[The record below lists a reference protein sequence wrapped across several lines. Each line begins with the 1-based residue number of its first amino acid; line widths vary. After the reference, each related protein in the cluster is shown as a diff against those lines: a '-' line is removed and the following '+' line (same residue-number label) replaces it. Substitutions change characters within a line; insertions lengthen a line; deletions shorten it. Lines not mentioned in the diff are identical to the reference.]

1 MKNNFTPLVDY
12 MNSFYFEEKRKE
24 YLEISSNVKSVRVL
38 IFKLVDFFEEL
49 LSQPSEQIK
58 EVFIL
63 ESAPELIKMLEIYS
77 AYGITPDKTERVISV
92 SEKLISYIPQIE
104 KYLPKLKDELSNLKQ
119 ILNGELLEKRGS
131 LSFPVIEKT
140 DTESYGLMEELE
152 ISIHTN
158 KKRNKIDFHI
168 VPSLP
173 KIEERLQK
181 QIDYS
186 WEYGVNYLKMR
197 YKKFTPNL
205 LVTIKYVNKLG
216 IYEGNS
222 LGIALT
228 VGFIQELFKYYDL
241 REEISI
247 DSSISATG
255 SMTINGEV
263 GEVGKEIIR
272 VKTEAVFYSP
282 IDKFIIPQ
290 KDFDF
295 ANNRLSEL
303 LKTYPQRRLKL
314 IPVMN
319 IADVITRRDTLSI
332 EKQNIITWGGRKV
345 IRNKVA
351 LTSSIL
357 LLVILLGFYY
367 VNQENNP
374 HHFTY
379 SDSGVTI
386 YNKFNRVL
394 WSKNKLTNKLKA
406 DDNYYQYGQSLIIDI
421 DNDGDNEVLLTQL
434 NEGVK
439 GSLNLFDYK
448 GNLIWSYLHEDQI
461 YSQDKKFEGVFT
473 AKTIIDTIHAD
484 NEILILL
491 NVQHHHYFPSGI
503 VKIIAKTGKK
513 VGNLFWHPGGIMSA
527 KVWDIDNDNIK
538 EIVCGGVLNKKG
550 RAVLFSIDIDKLN
563 GTVPYDTTQYFK
575 NLDKADYD
583 HYITIPQTDFGKLV
597 FPKYNRAYYPL
608 EFNDNTLK
616 IDIFEGK
623 DLLNTAFQYSL
634 FLNADF
640 SPKDIVIGDVY
651 IANRDRLVNE
661 GKLNKPYTNSKEFKN
676 SILENIEYWDGEKF
690 VKYSNN

>member
-119 ILNGELLEKRGS
+119 ILNGEILEKRGS

-186 WEYGVNYLKMR
+186 WEYAVNYLKRR

-228 VGFIQELFKYYDL
+228 IGFIQELFKYYDL

-290 KDFDF
+290 KDFDH

-303 LKTYPQRRLKL
+303 LKVYPQRRLKL

-319 IADVITRRDTLSI
+319 IADVTTRRDTLSI

-345 IRNKVA
+345 IRNKTT
-351 LTSSIL
+351 LIFSIL
-357 LLVILLGFYY
+357 LLVILFGFYY
-367 VNQENNP
+367 LNQDDNPVNYEFAGNKILFKNK
-374 HHFTY
+374 
-379 SDSGVTI
+379 
-386 YNKFNRVL
+386 YNKIL
-394 WSKNKLTNKLKA
+394 WSKNSYPEMKT
-406 DDNYYQYGQSLIIDI
+406 YI
-421 DNDGDNEVLLTQL
+421 L
-434 NEGVK
+434 NSE
-439 GSLNLFDYK
+439 
-448 GNLIWSYLHEDQI
+448 
-461 YSQDKKFEGVFT
+461 
-473 AKTIIDTIHAD
+473 
-484 NEILILL
+484 
-491 NVQHHHYFPSGI
+491 
-503 VKIIAKTGKK
+503 
-513 VGNLFWHPGGIMSA
+513 
-527 KVWDIDNDNIK
+527 
-538 EIVCGGVLNKKG
+538 
-550 RAVLFSIDIDKLN
+550 
-563 GTVPYDTTQYFK
+563 
-575 NLDKADYD
+575 
-583 HYITIPQTDFGKLV
+583 
-597 FPKYNRAYYPL
+597 
-608 EFNDNTLK
+608 
-616 IDIFEGK
+616 
-623 DLLNTAFQYSL
+623 
-634 FLNADF
+634 
-640 SPKDIVIGDVY
+640 
-651 IANRDRLVNE
+651 
-661 GKLNKPYTNSKEFKN
+661 
-676 SILENIEYWDGEKF
+676 
-690 VKYSNN
+690 